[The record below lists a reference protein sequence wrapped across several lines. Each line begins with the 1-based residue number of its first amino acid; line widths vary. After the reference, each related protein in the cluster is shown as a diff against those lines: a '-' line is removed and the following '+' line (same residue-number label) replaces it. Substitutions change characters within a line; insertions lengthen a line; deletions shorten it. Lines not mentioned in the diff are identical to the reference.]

1 MSMDDIGPLLRLLPA
16 LLVILFLVLKKKK
29 QKKPTDRPTPPR
41 VRRAREDG
49 QDFKR
54 DYEPIEPS

>member
-1 MSMDDIGPLLRLLPA
+1 MDDLGPLLRLAPA

-29 QKKPTDRPTPPR
+29 QKKPTDRPAPAH
-41 VRRAREDG
+41 VRRARKDE
-49 QDFKR
+49 QKFQR